1 MDEQVEMERGGTVQA
16 AVQGGRVAAAFDP
29 RLADVWLE
37 VFACGAALSESVEL
51 VGCFLRMAYLRGYED
66 GLCEAQPGSLFTSL
80 GLPVP
85 PRQTGSGRVRKERR
99 T

>member
-1 MDEQVEMERGGTVQA
+1 VGEQVGTERGGRAETPVQC
-16 AVQGGRVAAAFDP
+16 GGLAAAFDP

-37 VFACGAALSESVEL
+37 VFSSAGLSESVEL

-66 GLCEAQPGSLFTSL
+66 GLCEVQPGSLFTSL

-85 PRQTGSGRVRKERR
+85 PRRTDSRRVRKEGR